1 MDVVLESLAGL
12 ANFALYFAVSLVL
25 LLLFKVVYTWVT
37 PHDEWQ
43 LVKEQQNTAA
53 ALGLGGAVVGFALA
67 LAGAAANSVSI
78 IDYALWGGVALLA
91 QLLAFALVRFIFM
104 PRIVQRITDNE
115 VSAGV
120 ILASTSVAV
129 GVLNAACM
137 SY

>member
-104 PRIVQRITDNE
+104 PRIVQRITNNE

>member
-43 LVKEQQNTAA
+43 LMKEQQNTAA